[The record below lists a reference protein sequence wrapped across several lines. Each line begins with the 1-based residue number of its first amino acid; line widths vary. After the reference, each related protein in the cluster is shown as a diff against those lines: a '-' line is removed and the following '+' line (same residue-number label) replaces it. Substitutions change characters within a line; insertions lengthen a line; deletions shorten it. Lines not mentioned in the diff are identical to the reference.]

1 MGRLK
6 QLLPIG
12 NKPVV
17 RHCAETLISSG
28 IADVVVVLA
37 PSGQDIEGA
46 INDLPLNIVFNE
58 DPESEMADSVRSGL
72 RVLDPSSAGILIY
85 LCDHPLVSP
94 ETVRTLIRFHE
105 EFPDGIIIPAYN
117 GRKGHPTLFPRA
129 VIAEMAE
136 GIALRDVIRK
146 YPERVR
152 LIDVADEGVV
162 LDMDTMEDY
171 KKISGR
177 SIP

>member
-12 NKPVV
+12 NKPAV
-17 RHCAETLISSG
+17 RQCAETLISSG

-37 PSGQDIEGA
+37 PSGQEIEGA
-46 INDLPLNIVFNE
+46 INDLPLNIDFNE

-72 RVLDPSSAGILIY
+72 RVLDPSSTGILIC

-94 ETVRTLIRFHE
+94 ETVKTLIRFHG
-105 EFPDGIIIPAYN
+105 EFPDKIIIPAYN
-117 GRKGHPTLFPRA
+117 GKKGHPTLFPA
-129 VIAEMAE
+129 AAIAEMAE
-136 GIALRDVIRK
+136 GIALKDVIRK
-146 YPERVR
+146 DPKRVR
-152 LIDVADEGVV
+152 QVDVADEGVV

-171 KKISGR
+171 RMISR
-177 SIP
+177 RALP